1 MSFFLF
7 WSRLEL
13 ALDLMNVSP
22 DGNLH
27 QIVIIRLRMLHGA
40 SAGKQEKEGQWKHVW
55 GSDVEKKAFE
65 QERKS
70 DASERVFALGTRGIR
85 FVVCSGVTVQVVQV
99 TKVHPFACFHCR
111 LIEVN
116 LCLKPV

>member
-40 SAGKQEKEGQWKHVW
+40 SAGKQEKEGQ
-55 GSDVEKKAFE
+55 
-65 QERKS
+65 
-70 DASERVFALGTRGIR
+70 
-85 FVVCSGVTVQVVQV
+85 
-99 TKVHPFACFHCR
+99 
-111 LIEVN
+111 
-116 LCLKPV
+116 